1 MVMAMT
7 VNMHEAKTQFSK
19 LAKLVE
25 DGEQVFIARNGKVIM
40 KLTPLDPEERDVPR
54 DFSVLDGKIGP
65 ISDEDWRRSKS
76 EVADSFFE
84 KNWD

>member
-19 LAKLVE
+19 LAKRVE
-25 DGEQVFIARNGKVIM
+25 EGEQVFIARHGKIIM
-40 KLTPLDPEERDVPR
+40 KLVPLEPGEIAQER
-54 DFSVLDGKIGP
+54 DFSILDGKLGP
-65 ISDEDWRRSKS
+65 ISDEDWRRFKA
-76 EVADSFFE
+76 ETAASFQE